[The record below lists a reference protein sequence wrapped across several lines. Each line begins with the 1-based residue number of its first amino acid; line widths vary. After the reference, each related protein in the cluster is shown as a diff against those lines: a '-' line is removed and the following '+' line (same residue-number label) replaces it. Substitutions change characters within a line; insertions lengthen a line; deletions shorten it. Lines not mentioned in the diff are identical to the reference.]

1 MADEVTLGELARTQ
15 AAFERRI
22 EAALKAGDDRHADLA
37 GKMVPT
43 DLWKAEHEALEDDVK
58 ELRDDVREAVARIE
72 RTSLER
78 RAVLDAKIDA
88 VNKRIDAHEKAHAE
102 KSAWSR
108 SKTLTVIGIV
118 VTAAAAIA
126 AAWIG
131 AIVAAKGVH

>member
-1 MADEVTLGELARTQ
+1 MTDGEIKRSFA
-15 AAFERRI
+15 RI
-22 EAALKAGDDRHADLA
+22 EQSLKNADDRHADLA

-43 DLWKAEHEALEDDVK
+43 ALWQAEHEALERNVA
-58 ELRDDVREAVARIE
+58 ELRDDWRQAVDRAE

-88 VNKRIDAHEKAHAE
+88 LVKRADEHEKAHAE
-102 KSAWSR
+102 RSAWTRSR
-108 SKTLTVIGIV
+108 TLQAIGIA

-131 AIVAAKGVH
+131 AILAAKGVH